1 MSRVRPN
8 AGKENN
14 DQKWTFN
21 WQVAGAAQDPF
32 LLLDFENDGLVVLFD
47 CGVRSK
53 VKTILKLK
61 HLFISHAH
69 IDHLIGFDHIIRSL
83 LGENKTLH
91 IHGPKGINDRLAAKL
106 AGYDWDKSS
115 EQELIL
121 EINTYHRGYHYQ
133 EILACNQRFERKVK
147 PLITPYTGPIVD
159 EPRFQVHAISV
170 PHGGSPCHAY
180 VLIEKDAARI
190 DKEYLKKLGLEP
202 GPWVGNLLKNLPQ
215 LNDAENEEPIKV
227 NDKIYERKWLIEK
240 LVRIKKGRKIVYI
253 TDTVYAA
260 SWVNRLKSI
269 AMNADIVV
277 CESTFLQADAHLAST
292 YQHLTSIQ
300 AARIA
305 QKLNAAKLIL
315 FHISSRYHPNL
326 FQAVREARTV
336 FPRTEMAQAPRRSA
350 HRSYK
355 G

>member
-1 MSRVRPN
+1 MSRAHPM
-8 AGKENN
+8 AAKENN
-14 DQKWTFN
+14 DPKWTFK

-32 LLLDFENDGLVVLFD
+32 LLLDFENDGLAVLFD

-91 IHGPKGINDRLAAKL
+91 IHGPKGIVDRLAAKL

-121 EINTYHRGYHYQ
+121 EINAYHRGYRYQ
-133 EILACNQRFERKVK
+133 ETLACNHRFERKTK
-147 PLITPYTGPIVD
+147 PLVTPYTGPIVD
-159 EPRFQVHAISV
+159 EPRFQVYAISV

-180 VLIEKDAARI
+180 ALIEKDAARI
-190 DKEYLKKLGLEP
+190 DKEHMQKLGLEP
-202 GPWVGNLLKNLPQ
+202 GPWVGNLLKYLPE
-215 LNDAENEEPIKV
+215 LDGAECSEPIKI
-227 NDKIYERKWLIEK
+227 DEKIYDRKWLIEK
-240 LVRIKKGRKIVYI
+240 LVRIKKGKKIVYI
-253 TDTVYAA
+253 TDTAYAA
-260 SWVNRLKSI
+260 SWVNRLKTV
-269 AMNADIVV
+269 AMNADLIV
-277 CESTFLQADAHLAST
+277 CESTFMQTDSHLAST
-292 YQHLTSIQ
+292 YHHLTSTQ
-300 AARIA
+300 AAQIA
-305 QKLNAAKLIL
+305 KKLNAARLVL

-326 FQAVREARTV
+326 YQAVREAKSI
-336 FPRTEMAQAPRRSA
+336 FPRTEMAQTPRRNS
-350 HRSYK
+350 HRNYK